1 MPLFLI
7 IDVIVRLINTK
18 QIKNNLYHIQW
29 DPYILWIFTIALDK
43 LSLLP
48 YNVDSSDIE
57 SMSFYE
63 LF

>member
-18 QIKNNLYHIQW
+18 QINNNLYHIQW
-29 DPYILWIFTIALDK
+29 DPYILWIFIMALDK

-48 YNVDSSDIE
+48 YNVESSDIE
-57 SMSFYE
+57 RIFFY
-63 LF
+63 